1 MKNILVFFGG
11 RSTEHDVS
19 IITGVLTLNSIDK
32 TKFLPIPIYI
42 TKSGEWFTGD
52 KLKNIEFFKN
62 FNEKGLKKVR
72 LGVSD
77 GFLYELKKSKLK
89 KLYAISG
96 ALNCMH
102 GKNGEDGALCGIL
115 QLNKIPL
122 ASPNAFCSM
131 LSMDKSLSKK
141 ILSSLDVLTVEGV
154 TVMSKDYFAKKETV
168 MLDIVN
174 KLSYPVIVKPSSLGS
189 SIGISVAKNF
199 VELENSL
206 KNAFFYDNEVLCEKY
221 LDNAIDINC
230 AVYKIGEKILVSEC
244 EKPVTANEILT
255 FSDKYLGSK
264 NGLSREFP
272 ANIKAEV
279 SNKIKETTK
288 FVYESLGF
296 SGIIRIDYLLHG
308 DTVYLNEI
316 NSVPGSMAYYLFC
329 DTISSFTDLLTDLL
343 NDSFISFIKKD
354 TKTYEYDSKIILD
367 KIKGVKK

>member
-1 MKNILVFFGG
+1 MKNIIVFFGG

-32 TKFLPIPIYI
+32 TKFLPIPIYVS
-42 TKSGEWFTGD
+42 KSGEWFTGD
-52 KLKNIEFFKN
+52 KLKNIEFYKN
-62 FNEKGLKKVR
+62 FNEKVLKKVR
-72 LGVSD
+72 LGVND
-77 GFLYELKKSKLK
+77 GFLYELKKNKIK
-89 KLYAISG
+89 KICAISG
-96 ALNCMH
+96 AINAMH

-115 QLNKIPL
+115 QLNKIPF
-122 ASPNAFCSM
+122 ASPNAFCST

-141 ILSSLDVLTVEGV
+141 ILSALGVVTVDGV
-154 TVMSKDYFAKKETV
+154 TVFSKDYFAKKETV

-199 VELENSL
+199 VELENAL

-230 AVYKIGEKILVSEC
+230 AVYKLGEKTFVSEC

-264 NGLSREFP
+264 NGLTREFP
-272 ANIKAEV
+272 AKI
-279 SNKIKETTK
+279 SNELSEKIKETTK
-288 FVYESLGF
+288 FVYESLSF
-296 SGIIRIDYLLHG
+296 SGIIRIDYLLHE

-329 DTISSFTDLLTDLL
+329 DTISQFADLLTDLL
-343 NDSFISFIKKD
+343 NDSFINFIKKD
-354 TKTYEYDSKIILD
+354 TPSCEFDSKIILD